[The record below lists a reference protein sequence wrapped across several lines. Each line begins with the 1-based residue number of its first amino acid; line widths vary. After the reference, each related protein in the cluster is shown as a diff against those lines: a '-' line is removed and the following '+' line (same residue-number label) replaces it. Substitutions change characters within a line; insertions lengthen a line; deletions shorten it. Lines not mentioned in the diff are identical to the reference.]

1 MNLIQGKTN
10 QFLREAILDNNVEKA
25 RKFLTLPI
33 GKADVQATSEHGG
46 FSMLHCAVIVGNHQ
60 MVLMLLQ
67 LQANIWAISDDG
79 DSPLDLALW
88 KGHTQIIQLLRS
100 YGAIAPMREPES
112 LNGKK
117 ILHHGRE
124 ATVVDFFPSTVF
136 RTKSIRALHYATG
149 ENLLVNPWAGT
160 DYKIIGL
167 DPNEE
172 VDEIDE
178 ARDISVNQGSKD
190 DLNSEMKPV
199 RVKLA
204 ALEKALDGQ
213 AFVVC
218 DFQEDDGDESDIVEQ
233 TIQVKV
239 PPGPLGVFLDTGID
253 ECAVVQAF
261 TRLPNGKPGAIEA
274 SGLVK
279 PGMYNIGINNSNASL
294 MSLQQVIQLLNK
306 LTRQEKIIRF
316 AFYKPREFAPSFMP
330 QYPPRDDS
338 RIPSITRAL
347 QNGVNNEYQLM
358 QSFKLSTCKK
368 ALADNVFV
376 VINTRR
382 RREQLVVK
390 LMDDDLEMDFMNYMN
405 RRNIRELFN
414 HVVEWKD
421 WGAITFPNNI
431 GQCIGLVLEA
441 GTATLENRLRESV
454 MKEDEYAKYSCVAH
468 LINGVKM
475 LHAQNI
481 IHGNISLDNI
491 LYFGDKGHFKFID
504 FAAATLINQPMQS
517 MCTPEYCPPEMAK
530 HLLNPTPEGIPAKA
544 EYDIW
549 SLAVV
554 ILKMFMPNFTLVEF
568 HQQSDLD
575 ILQLIASED
584 FNFQ

>member
-79 DSPLDLALW
+79 YSPLDLALW

-117 ILHHGRE
+117 ILHRGRE

-149 ENLLVNPWAGT
+149 ENLLVNLWAGT

-167 DPNEE
+167 DPNFELFKTLRFVPEE
-172 VDEIDE
+172 VDEIDEE
-178 ARDISVNQGSKD
+178 ARDISVNQGSKE

-279 PGMYNIGINNSNASL
+279 PGMYIIGINNSNASL

-316 AFYKPREFAPSFMP
+316 AVFKPREVTTKVVVSKVKHHP
-330 QYPPRDDS
+330 
-338 RIPSITRAL
+338 
-347 QNGVNNEYQLM
+347 
-358 QSFKLSTCKK
+358 
-368 ALADNVFV
+368 LA
-376 VINTRR
+376 
-382 RREQLVVK
+382 
-390 LMDDDLEMDFMNYMN
+390 
-405 RRNIRELFN
+405 
-414 HVVEWKD
+414 
-421 WGAITFPNNI
+421 
-431 GQCIGLVLEA
+431 
-441 GTATLENRLRESV
+441 
-454 MKEDEYAKYSCVAH
+454 KE
-468 LINGVKM
+468 
-475 LHAQNI
+475 
-481 IHGNISLDNI
+481 
-491 LYFGDKGHFKFID
+491 
-504 FAAATLINQPMQS
+504 
-517 MCTPEYCPPEMAK
+517 
-530 HLLNPTPEGIPAKA
+530 
-544 EYDIW
+544 
-549 SLAVV
+549 
-554 ILKMFMPNFTLVEF
+554 
-568 HQQSDLD
+568 
-575 ILQLIASED
+575 
-584 FNFQ
+584 